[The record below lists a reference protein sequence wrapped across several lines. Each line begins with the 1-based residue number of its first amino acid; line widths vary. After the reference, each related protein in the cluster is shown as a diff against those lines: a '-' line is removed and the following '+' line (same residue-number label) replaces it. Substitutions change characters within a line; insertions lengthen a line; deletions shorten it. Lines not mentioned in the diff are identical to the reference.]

1 MLKFSVWFA
10 ASSRAC
16 RISLLIEGFPSLIRC
31 RRLVRT
37 NCMAR
42 FSAVSATIS
51 FRIASIALSII
62 RPPKLCRPCHS
73 RTSYSNATPSGSFSS
88 SGVANTLR
96 WSTSPTSFVRVDC
109 ATRIPSAEQSPD
121 GMIAVTQ
128 TLTTFAGQQWEG
140 DGGQR
145 HHRGDVM
152 TVKNIVIPLEI
163 EYLQDAAK
171 ERGISR
177 TKLVRVVMDE
187 LVPKILDDDDL
198 SYAEPPRQRYRR
210 FRDSR

>member
-1 MLKFSVWFA
+1 MVD
-10 ASSRAC
+10 
-16 RISLLIEGFPSLIRC
+16 
-31 RRLVRT
+31 
-37 NCMAR
+37 
-42 FSAVSATIS
+42 
-51 FRIASIALSII
+51 
-62 RPPKLCRPCHS
+62 
-73 RTSYSNATPSGSFSS
+73 
-88 SGVANTLR
+88 VANFL
-96 WSTSPTSFVRVDC
+96 VRVDC

-145 HHRGDVM
+145 HHRGGVM
-152 TVKNIVIPLEI
+152 TVKNVVIPLEI
-163 EYLQDAAK
+163 EYLQVAAK

-177 TKLVRVVMDE
+177 TRLVRVVMEKVVRDE

-198 SYAEPPRQRYRR
+198 SYAEPPRQKYRR